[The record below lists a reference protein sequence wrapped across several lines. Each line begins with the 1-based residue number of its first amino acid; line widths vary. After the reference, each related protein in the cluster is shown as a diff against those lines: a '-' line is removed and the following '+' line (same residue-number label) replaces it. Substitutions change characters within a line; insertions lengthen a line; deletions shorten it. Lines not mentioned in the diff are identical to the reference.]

1 MLVKNKYLFLKTL
14 DAVNELLE
22 GFARHLDTSF
32 LLDLFYSPG
41 VARYSDLRH
50 CVGCRDQRT

>member
-22 GFARHLDTSF
+22 DLGDTWTLPFSLISF
-32 LLDLFYSPG
+32 TLLGS
-41 VARYSDLRH
+41 
-50 CVGCRDQRT
+50 RDTVT